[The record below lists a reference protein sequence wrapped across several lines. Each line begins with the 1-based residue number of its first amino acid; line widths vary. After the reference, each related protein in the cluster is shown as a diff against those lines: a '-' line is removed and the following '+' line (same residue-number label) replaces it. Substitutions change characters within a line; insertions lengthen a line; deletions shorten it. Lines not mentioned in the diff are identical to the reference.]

1 MGVELSPVNI
11 LVEYSSMQKSIATAY
26 YPLPTITQM

>member
-11 LVEYSSMQKSIATAY
+11 LVQYSSMQKSIAAY
-26 YPLPTITQM
+26 YPLPTVTHM